1 MLQNVFVSNLKMY
14 LSQIAK
20 LICLQ
25 LQNISVSNC
34 KMNLSQ
40 IAKYICNERVLRQ
53 YRDSIATVLRQ
64 YHDSTETVA
73 PYSGPLS

>member
-1 MLQNVFVSNLKMY
+1 MY